1 MIILSIFKKLAAF
14 VYDRDLVIN
23 IYQQKV
29 NVINYLDIAHFD
41 DNKVIIKHNQG
52 IVKIK
57 GFKLVVSK
65 LLDYEL
71 LIKGDIKSI
80 ELE

>member
-1 MIILSIFKKLAAF
+1 MMSFLSPLTSFI
-14 VYDRDLVIN
+14 YERGLVIN

-29 NVINYLDIAHFD
+29 NIVNYLDIIHFD
-41 DNKVIIKHNQG
+41 DNKVIIKHDKG
-52 IVKIK
+52 LIKIE

-65 LLDYEL
+65 LLDNEL
-71 LIKGDIKSI
+71 LIKGDIKRI